1 MTADPFD
8 ERNIPTTTRRRELAD
23 RIGTWRLYY
32 GGDLFWALVIV
43 ALFVIGA
50 IFVGNVV
57 RAEAIDDT
65 AATVHEVADRPDVE
79 HPKPGWLALTGCD
92 LAEWHAEAAGL
103 PVPLFRH
110 IAEAESGC
118 RNDITNRY
126 GPPCCHGGW
135 QIHQLWLVDPV
146 VQACGATDIASLR
159 TDTPESWAV
168 NACAAAYILEVQGL
182 RAWQVCTKR
191 IVRCW

>member
-8 ERNIPTTTRRRELAD
+8 ERNVPTTTRRRELAD

-50 IFVGNVV
+50 VFVGNVV

-79 HPKPGWLALTGCD
+79 HAKPGWLALTGCD
-92 LAEWHAEAAGL
+92 LMEWHFDAVGL
-103 PVPLFRH
+103 PDEFDW
-110 IAEAESGC
+110 IGFGESSC
-118 RNDITNRY
+118 RNDVISPT
-126 GPPCCHGGW
+126 GCCFGYAQAHT
-135 QIHQLWLVDPV
+135 IHIGQPHTAHCDVFAADDMF
-146 VQACGATDIASLR
+146 GANPIARSK
-159 TDTPESWAV
+159 
-168 NACAAAYILEVQGL
+168 NACMAKAIFDLQGFC
-182 RAWQVCTKR
+182 AWDVYAKR
-191 IVRCW
+191 TGRCR